1 MFPAIVTT
9 QLNNQPNLSW
19 FDSKVGVKMPPPP
32 TVNFPQLQ
40 NSTVQGKRR
49 NVINIVYFLA
59 TDKDMEQDGGNRIFN
74 SILNRTNSDTT
85 MAANI

>member
-1 MFPAIVTT
+1 MFMYLKKTYT
-9 QLNNQPNLSW
+9 
-19 FDSKVGVKMPPPP
+19 D
-32 TVNFPQLQ
+32 
-40 NSTVQGKRR
+40 GKRR

>member
-1 MFPAIVTT
+1 MF
-9 QLNNQPNLSW
+9 LNLSW
-19 FDSKVGVKMPPPP
+19 FDFKVGVEMPPRHHTPL
-32 TVNFPQLQ
+32 NFPQLQ